1 MKKNRRTGIVYST
14 DTNFK
19 YEVESEYD
27 HIQTLPNNEQN
38 LHICIDKHRAG
49 KTVVIIKNFNG
60 RKNDLKNL
68 CKTLKSKFGVGG
80 STKNGEIILQG
91 DIRDKVIL
99 LLKEY
104 GYKYKKVGG

>member
-1 MKKNRRTGIVYST
+1 MKKNRRKGVVYST
-14 DTNFK
+14 DANFK
-19 YEVESEYD
+19 YEIESED
-27 HIQTLPNNEQN
+27 NDIETLPNNEQN
-38 LHICIDKHRAG
+38 LHIFIDKHRAG

-68 CKTLKSKFGVGG
+68 CTALKRRCGVGG

-91 DIRDKVIL
+91 DIRDKIIY
-99 LLKEY
+99 LLKED